1 MDPELKAY
9 LDAMQESLVTRMVDL
24 NNDTREHAEHLHVQA
39 RVLIEQVDKKVGLVW
54 EGVQAIKE
62 TLDSKLEDHEQR
74 IQSLERKA
82 L

>member
-9 LDAMQESLVTRMVDL
+9 LDAMQESLVMRVVDL

-39 RVLIEQVDKKVGLVW
+39 RVLIEQVDKKVGLVG

-74 IQSLERKA
+74 IQSLER
-82 L
+82 

>member
-9 LDAMQESLVTRMVDL
+9 LDAMQESRVMRVVDL

-39 RVLIEQVDKKVGLVW
+39 RVLIEQVDKKVGLVG

-74 IQSLERKA
+74 IQSLER
-82 L
+82 

>member
-24 NNDTREHAEHLHVQA
+24 NNDTREQAEHLHVQA
-39 RVLIEQVDKKVGLVW
+39 RVLIEQVDKRVGLVL